1 MKTEED
7 FANLKQVFEDGMRKQ
22 YPKHSVSVGVIHDGW
37 NLCITYNVDAHEVK
51 KLEMSGVRD
60 MDLAYTIFNISII
73 SFLSGVKTH
82 VLIQPGSANHDPI
95 GPDVQWSFNSN
106 QSQGVQDAEN

>member
-1 MKTEED
+1 
-7 FANLKQVFEDGMRKQ
+7 MRKQ
-22 YPKHSVSVGVIHDGW
+22 YPKHSVSVSVIYVGG
-37 NLCITYNVDAHEVK
+37 NMSIIYYVDTQEVK

-60 MDLAYTIFNISII
+60 MDLAYTIFNISVI

-82 VLIQPGSANHDPI
+82 ILIQAGSTNHDPI